1 MKTKFTGD
9 DKRSKQTR
17 VSGFAKGEIMPEQ
30 NPFFI
35 PMTEMNK
42 YFQEEIDDDGY
53 FEILRIHVGILMKK
67 GMSRVD
73 ALEYILRCIQI
84 ISVYRKK
91 PNEI

>member
-1 MKTKFTGD
+1 
-9 DKRSKQTR
+9 
-17 VSGFAKGEIMPEQ
+17 MPEQ
-30 NPFFI
+30 SPFFI

-53 FEILRIHVGILMKK
+53 FEILQIHVGILMKK

-73 ALEYILRCIQI
+73 ALEYILRSIQI
-84 ISVYRKK
+84 IYVYRKT